1 MEFEWLNIES
11 VEDAVIKEFDCGNHA
26 FNNFLYENA
35 KAWNAAGESVTY
47 VFADSE
53 EVKNHSV
60 KRIYGFASINSLGL
74 LFNNNG
80 QNEYLSC
87 AEIRMFAIAK
97 QLRKHHDVSVLWSDI
112 IFKTLLQNLYQM
124 STSVIGFKSIFLN
137 ANHDGYQL
145 YKDNGFNAISEFIAP
160 QNDSRIDLLGCTPLI
175 LMITPD
181 MVYNIFS

>member
-80 QNEYLSC
+80 QNE
-87 AEIRMFAIAK
+87 
-97 QLRKHHDVSVLWSDI
+97 
-112 IFKTLLQNLYQM
+112 
-124 STSVIGFKSIFLN
+124 
-137 ANHDGYQL
+137 
-145 YKDNGFNAISEFIAP
+145 
-160 QNDSRIDLLGCTPLI
+160 
-175 LMITPD
+175 
-181 MVYNIFS
+181 